1 MSSFELDL
9 AKFGQKALGNA
20 EKVVRKISLDMHS
33 RIVERT
39 PVDTGRAKAGTHVAI
54 NTQPPGEEGPGESG
68 ISPFKL
74 GDTVIIY
81 NNVEYIVPLEY
92 GHSKQAP
99 QGMFRISFNEVVTHL
114 GATIRSV
121 ARG

>member
-9 AKFGQKALGNA
+9 AKFGQKAIDNA
-20 EKVVRKISLDMHS
+20 EKVVRKIGLDMRS

-39 PVDTGRAKAGTHVAI
+39 PVNTGRAKSGTHISI
-54 NTQPPGEEGPGESG
+54 NTHPTGEEGPGESG
-68 ISPFKL
+68 INPFKL